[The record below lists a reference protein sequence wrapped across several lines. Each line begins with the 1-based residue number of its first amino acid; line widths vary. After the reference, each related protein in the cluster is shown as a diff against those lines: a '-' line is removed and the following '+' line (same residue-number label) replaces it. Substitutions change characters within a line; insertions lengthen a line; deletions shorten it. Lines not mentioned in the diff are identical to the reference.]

1 MTIRQRRKGWR
12 YIMLSIRFSAMN
24 NGLSHDQQAASADQ
38 KVRSQFFGV
47 DSFSL
52 VDAALALGLAV
63 SASLLIGAHIFQA
76 LGYEPCDLCLDQRE
90 AHWTALAITVLGLIV
105 SRVFKAPLLA
115 AAAVG
120 TAALVYGFG
129 SMLAFYHTGVE
140 FHFWPGPAS
149 CSASKTITDITDL
162 SGGLDGSRPRVSCD
176 QTGWALFGVTM
187 AGYNLLFSAGLFVL
201 TTLATIGIVRTA
213 RTRRRAIQ

>member
-1 MTIRQRRKGWR
+1 MNTVFPQDRQ
-12 YIMLSIRFSAMN
+12 SP
-24 NGLSHDQQAASADQ
+24 AAGRAYGTH
-38 KVRSQFFGV
+38 FFGV

-52 VDAALALGLAV
+52 VDGALALGLAV
-63 SASLLIGAHIFQA
+63 SASLLVGAHIFQA
-76 LGYEPCDLCLDQRE
+76 MGYEPCDLCLDQRE
-90 AHWTALAITVLGLIV
+90 AHWTALAITVLGLLV

-149 CSASKTITDITDL
+149 CSASKTIVDITDINA
-162 SGGLDGSRPRVSCD
+162 GLDGSRPRVSCD
-176 QTGWALFGVTM
+176 QTGWSLFGITM
-187 AGYNLLFSAGLFVL
+187 AGYNLLFSAGLFIL

-213 RTRRRAIQ
+213 RTRRRVIQP